1 MPHMSPI
8 KELEAV
14 LQELNLLEAELERV
28 STHSDP
34 DTDTETGTSTARPVK
49 DGLSVTLW

>member
-1 MPHMSPI
+1 MPDLTRMES
-8 KELEAV
+8 LEAV
-14 LQELNLLEAELERV
+14 LQELNILEAELERN

-34 DTDTETGTSTARPVK
+34 DMDTKTGTSTARPIK